1 MRVERDVVESGADP
15 VGMPGVEAR
24 ARGGFLAL
32 AAGDALGW
40 PQEVP
45 RRVRAP
51 RSLPEPQVEFTSW
64 TRRGGTRFRPYDEE
78 IGSGEYSDDTQL
90 ALAVARSRARHGEA
104 WWEALTRTELP
115 LWMLYERGGGG
126 ATRRA
131 ARAWAAGRPPWESG
145 GAGEIARYF
154 RAGGNG
160 AAMRVLP
167 HAVFRAEAAADRVAR
182 DAVHD
187 GSATHGHP
195 RALVGAA
202 AYACAAWY
210 LVRQRDTLRYGELLE
225 ALLDGVSSWAR
236 FPDPEAERAS
246 WTDAVLESV
255 PDYEDSWGRVV
266 VETRKLLEAARA
278 GVRQGPLADDR
289 TVMDTLGCFGP
300 EKGSGT
306 ISAAAAVYLASRYAA
321 NPRGGILRAAFT
333 RPADTDTLAAMA
345 GGLLGCLA
353 GLDRLPGPW
362 RSVQDADYL
371 CRLASRLALGAEREP
386 AVPVA
391 PALGADAVFRTL
403 AENGG
408 DELALGGTL
417 RARATP
423 WRGARPV
430 SRSLRME
437 SWRLVTSDGQTMY
450 IHRLEK
456 NERPSGSRRT
466 ETSTG
471 DTPLRRSG
479 AGRLP
484 LAAADRAPRSDSS
497 RRGERGALPEASAP
511 FVAVRGFAARLA
523 PELRERGAGLAA
535 NAGAIEDATDRLPA
549 NGDRLARLPTEERRT
564 VVLYARHLLDTG
576 RLPSLAIELVPV
588 SVARDASRIVVK
600 GDRLPST
607 SVGLLV
613 ERRRGGRRSFAVE
626 RDRTNSMARLDL
638 ELPASLEFET
648 ESDAVSW
655 LTSLCSRMLG

>member
-1 MRVERDVVESGADP
+1 MTIERGAESGVDP

-51 RSLPEPQVEFTSW
+51 RTLPEPRVEFTAW

-104 WWEALTRTELP
+104 WWEAFTRTELP
-115 LWMLYERGGGG
+115 FWLLYERGGGG

-131 ARAWAAGRPPWESG
+131 ARAWVTGRPPWEAG
-145 GAGEIARYF
+145 RAGESARYF

-167 HAVFRAEAAADRVAR
+167 HAVFHAEAPVEQVAR
-182 DAVHD
+182 DAVRD
-187 GSATHGHP
+187 GTATHGHP

-210 LVRQRDTLRYGELLE
+210 LVRKRDTLGYGELLE
-225 ALLDGVSSWAR
+225 VLLDGVSSWAR
-236 FPDPEAERAS
+236 FPDSEAERTS
-246 WTDAVLESV
+246 WTNAAVEAI
-255 PDYEDSWGRVV
+255 PDYEDAWGRVV
-266 VETRKLLEAARA
+266 AETRQLLEAARA

-289 TVMDTLGCFGP
+289 ALLEILGCFGP

-306 ISAAAAVYLASRYAA
+306 ISAAAAVYLASRYALSPPA
-321 NPRGGILRAAFT
+321 GVLSAAFA
-333 RPADTDTLAAMA
+333 RPADTDTLAALA

-353 GLDRLPGPW
+353 GADRLPGAW

-371 CRLASRLALGAEREP
+371 RRLASRLAVGPGPEEA

-391 PALGADAVFRTL
+391 PAPRAEAVFRAL

-408 DELALGGTL
+408 EEVALGGTL

-423 WRGARPV
+423 WRGAKPA
-430 SRSLRME
+430 SPSLRME

-450 IHRLEK
+450 IHRLEAA
-456 NERPSGSRRT
+456 ERA
-466 ETSTG
+466 
-471 DTPLRRSG
+471 SG
-479 AGRLP
+479 ARRPGSEKGGGGRLP
-484 LAAADRAPRSDSS
+484 LSPPARAPRPASS
-497 RRGERGALPEASAP
+497 RRPEPGALAKTAAP
-511 FVAVRGFAARLA
+511 FVVVRGLATRLA
-523 PELRERGAGLAA
+523 GEWRERGADSAA
-535 NAGAIEDATDRLPA
+535 TAHALEDPAGRRPG
-549 NGDRLARLPTEERRT
+549 NGDRLAGLPAEDRET
-564 VVLYARHLLDTG
+564 VIRYARELLETG
-576 RLPSLAIELVPV
+576 RLPPLAIELKPV
-588 SVARDASRIVVK
+588 SVARDLSRIVVK
-600 GDRLPST
+600 GDGLPPT
-607 SVGLLV
+607 SVGLLR
-613 ERRRGGRRSFAVE
+613 ERPLAGRRSFAIE
-626 RDRTNSMARLDL
+626 RDRTNSMARLHL

-648 ESDAVSW
+648 AEDAVSL
-655 LTSLCSRMLG
+655 LTALCSRMLA